1 MKNLFQ
7 IASLLLSTLGFAQSG
22 LYNSGNLQVF
32 GNLGLHTNFIND
44 GNFDQTRGLVGFY
57 GNSVINVSGNI
68 PATLWD
74 MEIMV
79 TSDMFLHNNLNVT
92 NNLNFIEG
100 NIDSPVTNPVVNL
113 NFMDQGFFNGES
125 NDSKVTGFAAI
136 NNRDVFSFPVGD
148 YDQLRPLTL
157 ESQGTT
163 PLAICAYF
171 FESPTNPTSISQNFD
186 VNQKVQ
192 DIGRVSDLEFWIVQS
207 ELPAR
212 VTINWNPRSA
222 LGLIPNASP
231 ESMIVVGWSKASNEW
246 VILGNSAYS
255 GDIDRGFVTSE
266 TIIPSEY
273 SAITFGTIPLP
284 TDTFS
289 VNNPT
294 LGNYFMSPNGD
305 GTNDALI
312 FDGLENSPNNKVS
325 IYNRYGQKVFE
336 KINYTNEF
344 RGISNTGTLILN
356 QQAGL
361 PEGVYFYIASLLDLN
376 LEYTGFLF
384 LDR

>member
-1 MKNLFQ
+1 MKFILKIQF
-7 IASLLLSTLGFAQSG
+7 LLLSTLGFAQSG

-125 NDSKVTGFAAI
+125 NDSKVTGFASI

-207 ELPAR
+207 DLPAR

-255 GDIDRGFVTSE
+255 GDIDSGFVTSE

-344 RGISNTGTLILN
+344 RGISNTGTLIMN
-356 QQAGL
+356 QKAGL